1 MLEKIEKL
9 QLVWLA
15 VILALGLIFAV
26 KTGTANVTKDKIS
39 VTGSAYQVVNLI
51 QQDLNLKLLQENL
64 INKLHIML
72 LKLKYLL

>member
-39 VTGSAYQVVNLI
+39 VTG
-51 QQDLNLKLLQENL
+51 
-64 INKLHIML
+64 
-72 LKLKYLL
+72 